1 MRRFL
6 LHYHDGSVPP
16 PLPRS
21 SIFARFVE
29 TPQRI
34 IYKGLS
40 DKKASKKLL
49 FLFFDSLLYAK
60 EEGSTRLVYTGLRGG
75 LEHLRIETR
84 LIDERLEIKR
94 ESLFIMN
101 R

>member
-1 MRRFL
+1 MCTGAEGKAGARYGARKVRRFL

-40 DKKASKKLL
+40 DKKASKKLFIFVFQRTGRKDWSKSKEAL
-49 FLFFDSLLYAK
+49 SGLL
-60 EEGSTRLVYTGLRGG
+60 R
-75 LEHLRIETR
+75 
-84 LIDERLEIKR
+84 
-94 ESLFIMN
+94 
-101 R
+101 